1 MGLMSSSPSIRGA
14 RVGAGPM
21 GETDRGHQVERVAI
35 SYYCSSGHEINP
47 LFAASVNSEDI
58 PVEIDCPH
66 CGLPAGQDKAN
77 PPQVAKI
84 EPYKTHL
91 AYVKERRTDDEAEQ
105 ILAEALESIRNRR
118 QRAADAAKARR

>member
-1 MGLMSSSPSIRGA
+1 M
-14 RVGAGPM
+14 
-21 GETDRGHQVERVAI
+21 
-35 SYYCSSGHEINP
+35 
-47 LFAASVNSEDI
+47 
-58 PVEIDCPH
+58 
-66 CGLPAGQDKAN
+66 DKAN

-105 ILAEALESIRNRR
+105 ILAEALDSIRNRR

>member
-1 MGLMSSSPSIRGA
+1 
-14 RVGAGPM
+14 M
-21 GETDRGHQVERVAI
+21 GETDRGHQVERIAL
-35 SYYCSSGHEINP
+35 SFYCSNGHEINP
-47 LFAASVNSEDI
+47 LFAATVSEEDM

-66 CGLPAGQDKAN
+66 CGLPAGKDKAN

-91 AYVKERRTDDEAEQ
+91 AYVKERRTDEEAEQ
-105 ILAEALESIRNRR
+105 ILAEALDSIRNRR

>member
-1 MGLMSSSPSIRGA
+1 M
-14 RVGAGPM
+14 
-21 GETDRGHQVERVAI
+21 DQ
-35 SYYCSSGHEINP
+35 
-47 LFAASVNSEDI
+47 
-58 PVEIDCPH
+58 
-66 CGLPAGQDKAN
+66 AN

-105 ILAEALESIRNRR
+105 ILAEALDSIRNRR